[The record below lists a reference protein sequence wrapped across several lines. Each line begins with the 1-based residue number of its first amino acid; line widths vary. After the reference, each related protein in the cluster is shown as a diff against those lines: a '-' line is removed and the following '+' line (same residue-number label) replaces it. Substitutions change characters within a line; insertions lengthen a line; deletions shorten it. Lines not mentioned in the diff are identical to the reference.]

1 VASGIARFD
10 RTGDARCV
18 DGKEVEMATLTANQV
33 VAFNLSEARRLRGWT
48 QQRAAAE
55 LEPYVGV
62 RWSKASFSAAE
73 RSVDGIRIRK
83 FSADHI
89 VAFARCFGLP
99 VEFFFRPPPPPR
111 YVMRQVSNAR

>member
-1 VASGIARFD
+1 
-10 RTGDARCV
+10 
-18 DGKEVEMATLTANQV
+18 MATLTPNQV

-73 RSVDGIRIRK
+73 RSVDGIRIRR
-83 FSADHI
+83 FSADQI
-89 VAFARCFGLP
+89 VAFARCFEVP
-99 VEFFFRPPPPPR
+99 VHFFFQPPPHRHQP
-111 YVMRQVSNAR
+111 MREVTNVR

>member
-10 RTGDARCV
+10 RPGDAFCV
-18 DGKEVEMATLTANQV
+18 DGKEVEMETLTPNQV

-73 RSVDGIRIRK
+73 RSVDGIRVRK

-89 VAFARCFGLP
+89 VAFARCFEVS
-99 VEFFFRPPPPPR
+99 VEFFFEPPPPPR
-111 YVMRQVSNAR
+111 RVGRGVPHAR